1 MYNYLKAFIIGSSIV
16 ILFPFFY
23 IVSNISS
30 KVRNYSY
37 VDYTLFAPFFLGI
50 VNVFLVFL
58 NRKTLFYKRTL
69 YLLVSILVPT
79 IVASYAKLYH
89 MYNLTNSQW
98 LSYVVSLYLLYF
110 FIINIGL
117 YHLNSLL
124 IK

>member
-23 IVSNISS
+23 IVSSISS

-58 NRKTLFYKRTL
+58 NKKAFFYKRTL

>member
-1 MYNYLKAFIIGSSIV
+1 MYNYLKAFIIGSSII

-23 IVSNISS
+23 IVSSISS

-58 NRKTLFYKRTL
+58 NKKTVLSKRSL

-79 IVASYAKLYH
+79 IVASYAKLYN
-89 MYNLTNSQW
+89 MYNLTNNQW
-98 LSYVVSLYLLYF
+98 LSYAVSLYLLYF
-110 FIINIGL
+110 FIINIL
-117 YHLNSLL
+117 LFYLNSLL